1 MNDVSA
7 PAMPPAAAPAPTP
20 AEALALQAAAPQAPA
35 PASGMPRTSP
45 ALDAL
50 GSVMLDVTV
59 ELGRC
64 RMPLSEV
71 AALDVGS
78 VVELEARA
86 GEPLPVLVNGR
97 VVAYGE
103 PVVVDGQMALRVIS
117 VGAQ

>member
-7 PAMPPAAAPAPTP
+7 PAMPAAAAPAPAAAPA
-20 AEALALQAAAPQAPA
+20 AQAPA
-35 PASGMPRTSP
+35 VPAPATTMPRTSP

-117 VGAQ
+117 VGAR